1 MIGSNEIH
9 LNQQTMIEAV
19 QMYLD
24 SQFAAG
30 KAPKVQAVEKSG
42 NSSYGDSYIVKTQEP
57 EAKP

>member
-1 MIGSNEIH
+1 MIGSNEIR

-30 KAPKVQAVEKSG
+30 KAPMVQSVEKTG
-42 NSSYGDSYIVKTQEP
+42 NSAYGDSYTIKTQEP
-57 EAKP
+57 EAKA